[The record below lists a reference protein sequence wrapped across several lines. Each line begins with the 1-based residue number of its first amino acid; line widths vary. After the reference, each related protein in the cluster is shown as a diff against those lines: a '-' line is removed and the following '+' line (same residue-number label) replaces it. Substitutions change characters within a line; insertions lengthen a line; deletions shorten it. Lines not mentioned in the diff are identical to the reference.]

1 MQSGEEEINM
11 AGGLKTET
19 SGGVFH
25 VTIDGQDEGN
35 RLSREVLHGLRD
47 ICRRLKDDPTVHVV
61 TVTGAGRE
69 FFSTG
74 LLTPS
79 LKEALGKE
87 GVLDLV
93 RTANDVFDAIE
104 ALPQIVVAGFN
115 GEVRAGAAEMALA
128 CDMRIAASHS
138 SLSWPE
144 AKWGCFPGAGAPFR
158 LPAIVGDAKALE
170 LICSARPVDSSEME
184 RIGLVNRVVPSDELL
199 DALRDLAGTLA
210 GNGPFALRG
219 AKRIVRLRRES
230 GEVAARKLA
239 FELREAFEWTADA
252 DEGVAASLQGRK
264 PVFTGQ

>member
-1 MQSGEEEINM
+1 M
-11 AGGLKTET
+11 ANGLRTES
-19 SGGVFH
+19 SGGVVH
-25 VTIDGQDEGN
+25 VTIDRQDDGN
-35 RLSREVLHGLRD
+35 RLSREVLEGLGD
-47 ICRRLKDDPTVHVV
+47 ICRRLRDDPTIHVL
-61 TVTGAGRE
+61 TITGAGTE

-104 ALPQIVVAGFN
+104 ALPQIVIAGFN

-128 CDMRIAASHS
+128 CDIRIAASHCC
-138 SLSWPE
+138 LSWPE

-158 LPAIVGDAKALE
+158 LPAIVGDARALE

-184 RIGLVNRVVPSDELL
+184 RIGLVNRVVPSDRLL
-199 DALRDLAGTLA
+199 EALRDLAGTLA

-219 AKRIVRLRRES
+219 AKRIVRLRRED
-230 GEVAARKLA
+230 GEAAARKLA
-239 FELREAFEWTADA
+239 AELRQAFEWTADA